1 MILWIIIQ
9 ALLQYKPRF
18 DIYAQELLNNLM
30 ELASTESIFDCWSE
44 VMEKFDTLGYSI
56 VNIVWAS
63 LCFTDLELHVQSE
76 N

>member
-1 MILWIIIQ
+1 
-9 ALLQYKPRF
+9 
-18 DIYAQELLNNLM
+18 M

-44 VMEKFDTLGYSI
+44 VGEKFDTLGYSI

-76 N
+76 NSARFQQV